1 MPIRFSHSL
10 PIVPSRSSDERC
22 GVWPNVGA
30 TTLGLG
36 GICGIGGGGGVG
48 VARRSAS
55 SRETVIVGCSA
66 GALVIGGGGGG
77 AGAANVPEIKGGSV
91 LRSEERRVG

>member
-1 MPIRFSHSL
+1 MPMRFSHNL

-22 GVWPNVGA
+22 DVWPNVGA
-30 TTLGLG
+30 ATLGLG
-36 GICGIGGGGGVG
+36 GMCGIGGGGGVG

-66 GALVIGGGGGG
+66 GTLVVGG
-77 AGAANVPEIKGGSV
+77 AGAANVPEVKGGSI
-91 LRSEERRVG
+91 LADCSSR

>member
-1 MPIRFSHSL
+1 M
-10 PIVPSRSSDERC
+10 
-22 GVWPNVGA
+22 
-30 TTLGLG
+30 LGLG

-66 GALVIGGGGGG
+66 GDLGIAG
-77 AGAANVPEIKGGSV
+77 AGTATVPEVKGDSI
-91 LRSEERRVG
+91 LADCSSR